1 MSEPMIFNTEP
12 RKGVALTYE
21 DSLSVLKS
29 VAAET
34 LEQQKKQE
42 QLMQG
47 WSKNI
52 WLAVKADMNGLF
64 SLVEGKDELDFKGF
78 LAVYEVSRVLSD
90 FLQSQRRHLEATAGE
105 YETIPLQPSAAD
117 VAERQNVREQFQRE
131 WPTNIVVEVTLHI
144 AELVEL
150 TEEKDELDG
159 KDFLEVCEASLAF
172 FSFLQE
178 LREDI
183 ETTAGGLDGPSS
195 QQSAGFGQPRVREEK
210 E

>member
-1 MSEPMIFNTEP
+1 MSGPLIFDTEP
-12 RKGVALTYE
+12 RRGVALTYE

-42 QLMQG
+42 QLRRELP
-47 WSKNI
+47 KNI
-52 WLAVKADMNGLF
+52 WLAVKAGMNGLL

-78 LAVYEVSRVLSD
+78 LAVYDVSHVLSD
-90 FLQSQRRHLEATAGE
+90 FLQDQRRHFEATAGE

-117 VAERQNVREQFQRE
+117 ISERQKVREQFRRE
-131 WPTNIVVEVTLHI
+131 WPANIVVEVTLHI

-159 KDFLEVCEASLAF
+159 KDFLEVCEASLTF

-178 LREDI
+178 LREDV

-195 QQSAGFGQPRVREEK
+195 QQSVELDQPEVGEE
-210 E
+210 EE